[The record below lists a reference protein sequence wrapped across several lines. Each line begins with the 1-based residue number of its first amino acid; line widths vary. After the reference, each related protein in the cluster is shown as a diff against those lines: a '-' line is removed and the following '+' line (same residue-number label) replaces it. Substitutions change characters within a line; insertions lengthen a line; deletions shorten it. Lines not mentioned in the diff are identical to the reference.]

1 MNWLDQS
8 ARERRDPGVRRPL
21 TIGLVNNTSDRA
33 LPATE
38 RQFLTLLWT
47 AASVGMELN
56 FRFFTCPEI
65 RRSKRPQS
73 STGHSYSNVD
83 ELYDMHLDGLIVT
96 GMEPQATALR
106 DEPIWGS
113 VVRLADWA
121 EEQAVPVVWS
131 CLAAHAAVLHL
142 DGISRSR
149 LPEKLSGLFACDV
162 VATDDRLM
170 TGLPSRWVT
179 PHSRHYGL
187 RGDALVAS
195 GYQILSRSDEA
206 AVDIFIKNTATT
218 FVFIQGHPEYD
229 GDSLLR
235 EYTRDVRRYII
246 GERNDFPPAPK
257 HYFTTD
263 SEAALDQL
271 RQDAQRGQRDPAV
284 LDALSRLVKNQASP
298 NTWRVAAA
306 RFYAN
311 WLTCIARDDFGCH
324 RLARRSRHGIDQR
337 QPADPSVARVALN
350 Q

>member
-1 MNWLDQS
+1 MDWFDQL
-8 ARERRDPGVRRPL
+8 ARERRDPGLRRPL
-21 TIGLVNNTSDRA
+21 TIGLINNTSDRA
-33 LPATE
+33 LPAIE
-38 RQFLTLLWT
+38 RQFLTLLW
-47 AASVGMELN
+47 AASAGMELN

-65 RRSKRPQS
+65 RRAKRPQS
-73 STGHSYSNVD
+73 SMGHSYSNVD

-113 VVRLADWA
+113 IVRLADWA

-142 DGISRSR
+142 DGIPRSR
-149 LPEKLSGLFACDV
+149 LREKLSGIFACDV
-162 VATDDRLM
+162 VATDQKLA
-170 TGLPSRWVT
+170 TGLPSGWAT

-187 RGDALVAS
+187 REDALVAN

-206 AVDIFIKNTATT
+206 GVDIFIKHTATT
-218 FVFIQGHPEYD
+218 FVFIQGHPEYG

-235 EYTRDVRRYII
+235 EYTRDVRRYIV
-246 GERNDFPPAPK
+246 GERNDFPSVPE

-263 SEAALDQL
+263 SEAALDKL
-271 RQDAQRGQRDPAV
+271 RQDALRGQRDPAILEAV
-284 LDALSRLVKNQASP
+284 SRLVKNQAPP
-298 NTWRVAAA
+298 NTWRAAAA

-311 WLTCIARDDFGCH
+311 WLTCIARDDFGSH
-324 RLARRSRHGIDQR
+324 RLDRRSRHGIDQR
-337 QPADPSVARVALN
+337 RPASPSVARVALN